1 MFFFRAHPTIPY
13 RIPGQTKSVQITD
26 ITRRFSVANFISNAS
41 VTFDEYY
48 VQDGERPDHVAY
60 DYYDDYTLDW
70 LVLMTNE
77 IQDPYYEW
85 PLSYEQFNS
94 MIMQKYRGFG
104 VNDSINATLSYV
116 NQTIHHY
123 EKILQKNYVASDG
136 AQVRV
141 YPEKTVTID
150 YATYA
155 TLPAPEKKAVSI
167 YEYEH
172 DLNEERR
179 HIYLLDLHFVHIIKD
194 QHPYIFEE
202 GPYIR

>member
-1 MFFFRAHPTIPY
+1 MFYFSAHPIIPY
-13 RIPGQTKSVQITD
+13 RIPGQAKSIAVTD
-26 ITRRFSVANFISNAS
+26 ITRRFSVANFISNAA

-70 LVLMTNE
+70 LVVLTNE

-94 MIMQKYRGFG
+94 YIRQKYGT
-104 VNDSINATLSYV
+104 VEYALTNV
-116 NQTIHHY
+116 HHY
-123 EKILQKNYVASDG
+123 EKIIQKNSIASDG
-136 AQVRV
+136 IQQRI

-150 YATYA
+150 YTTYA
-155 TLPAPEKKAVSI
+155 ALPATDRKSVTLF
-167 YEYEH
+167 EYEQ

-179 HIYLLDLHFVHIIKD
+179 HIYLLDLHYVHLIKD

-202 GPYIR
+202 SQFVR